1 MNKLIFSLIAVLLA
15 CQSEAQNQWTVSS
28 PDKLHQ
34 LVLSLNKGNLTYQVL
49 SGKATVVQPSVMGIE
64 SRQER
69 FSNNLSFVRTTSR
82 GINEQYSLLIGKRKE
97 NKAVGQETSVVFK
110 TKSNSLLQVDMR
122 AYNDGVAF
130 RYSFPDRGK
139 KLIITGEQT
148 QFVIPTN
155 GKAWM
160 QNYDIPT
167 DYTPAYEGVFANGI
181 PIGSNAK
188 DSGGWAL
195 PALFQTGNHW
205 LLIAESNLDKNYFGI
220 RLDSNC
226 TGGIYKATLPM
237 ASEAKGVGSIH
248 ATATTPFATP
258 WRVFILGRN
267 PGAIVESNLVH
278 HLAAPNKIGNA
289 DWVKPGRASWSWWGD
304 HESSRS
310 LQKLKNFVDLAKE
323 MGWEY
328 SLVDA
333 NWNILQGGGT
343 IQDLVQYANAKG
355 IGLLFWYNSGGPHN
369 VVTEQPRDIMHDPV
383 KRKAEF
389 KKLREWGVKG
399 IKVDFFQS
407 DKQSIIQQY
416 HDILVDAAREQLMVN
431 FHGCTMPRGWS
442 RTYPNL
448 VSMEAVRGAENYGWG
463 KEYARDAPF
472 LNNIYTY
479 TRNVVGPMDYTPVTF
494 SDYECC
500 PHTTTNAHELALS
513 VLFETGI
520 LHFADRAAPYQ
531 SLDAKIKDFLRTV
544 PVTWD
549 DTRWIEG
556 EPGKGTIL
564 ARRSGNVWYLAGSN
578 GENVRKSYSLHL
590 PFLSKQAYKAVFF
603 YDGST
608 PRTISTD
615 EKILKKEDAVVVDV
629 LPNGGFVV
637 VLEPKE

>member
-1 MNKLIFSLIAVLLA
+1 
-15 CQSEAQNQWTVSS
+15 
-28 PDKLHQ
+28 
-34 LVLSLNKGNLTYQVL
+34 
-49 SGKATVVQPSVMGIE
+49 
-64 SRQER
+64 
-69 FSNNLSFVRTTSR
+69 
-82 GINEQYSLLIGKRKE
+82 
-97 NKAVGQETSVVFK
+97 
-110 TKSNSLLQVDMR
+110 
-122 AYNDGVAF
+122 
-130 RYSFPDRGK
+130 
-139 KLIITGEQT
+139 
-148 QFVIPTN
+148 
-155 GKAWM
+155 
-160 QNYDIPT
+160 
-167 DYTPAYEGVFANGI
+167 
-181 PIGSNAK
+181 
-188 DSGGWAL
+188 
-195 PALFQTGNHW
+195 
-205 LLIAESNLDKNYFGI
+205 
-220 RLDSNC
+220 
-226 TGGIYKATLPM
+226 
-237 ASEAKGVGSIH
+237 
-248 ATATTPFATP
+248 
-258 WRVFILGRN
+258 
-267 PGAIVESNLVH
+267 
-278 HLAAPNKIGNA
+278 
-289 DWVKPGRASWSWWGD
+289 
-304 HESSRS
+304 
-310 LQKLKNFVDLAKE
+310 

-383 KRKAEF
+383 KRRAEF

-407 DKQSIIQQY
+407 DKQMIIQQY
-416 HDILVDAAREQLMVN
+416 HDILVDAAREKLMVN

-564 ARRSGNVWYLAGSN
+564 ARRSGNVWYVAGSN

-608 PRTISTD
+608 PRTITTD
-615 EKILKKEDAVVVDV
+615 EKILKKEDAVVVEV